1 MSVPAHGVA
10 ARLLYLVSFIE
21 GGALMAVEIAGA
33 KLVAPFYGNSLY
45 VWAAV
50 LGLTLGGLATGYFL
64 GAAVSRRYPTLTA
77 LYTIVLIAALLVAL
91 MPWSAPAVMEATLGF
106 ELRAGITISC
116 LVFLFPPLACF
127 GMVSPL
133 IIRLAS
139 IEEGA
144 AGHVSGK
151 VYAISTLGGILAT
164 GLTAFYTIPLI
175 GLWQTLLATA
185 VLLAIFPLLYFAGA
199 LHGGGATRAA

>member
-1 MSVPAHGVA
+1 MPSTPR
-10 ARLLYLVSFIE
+10 RLLLYPVSFIE

-50 LGLTLGGLATGYFL
+50 LALTLGGLATGYFF
-64 GAAVSRRYPTLTA
+64 GAAVSRRYPTMKA
-77 LYTIVLIAALLVAL
+77 LFIIVLVAAMLVAA
-91 MPWSAPAVMEATLGF
+91 MPWTAAAIMEATLGL
-106 ELRAGITISC
+106 ELRAGITIAC

-139 IEEGA
+139 VEENT
-144 AGHVSGK
+144 AGHVAGK

-164 GLTAFYTIPLI
+164 ALVAFYTIPFL

-185 VLLAIFPLLYFAGA
+185 VLLAVVPLLYFTGA
-199 LHGGGATRAA
+199 LRHSSVGLAGEA

>member
-1 MSVPAHGVA
+1 MLSTPW
-10 ARLLYLVSFIE
+10 RLLYPVSFIE

-50 LGLTLGGLATGYFL
+50 LALTLGGLATGYFL
-64 GAAVSRRYPTLTA
+64 GAAVSRRYPTMKA
-77 LYTIVLIAALLVAL
+77 LFIIVLVAAMLVAA
-91 MPWSAPAVMEATLGF
+91 MPWTAAAIMEATLGL
-106 ELRAGITISC
+106 ELRAGITIAC

-139 IEEGA
+139 VEENT
-144 AGHVSGK
+144 AGHVAGK

-164 GLTAFYTIPLI
+164 ALVAFYTIPFL

-185 VLLAIFPLLYFAGA
+185 VLLAVVPLLYFTGA
-199 LHGGGATRAA
+199 LRHSSVGWASEA

>member
-1 MSVPAHGVA
+1 M
-10 ARLLYLVSFIE
+10 SFIE

-64 GAAVSRRYPTLTA
+64 GAAVSRRYPTVKA
-77 LYTIVLIAALLVAL
+77 LFVIVLVAAMLVAA
-91 MPWSAPAVMEATLGF
+91 MPWTAAMIMSATLGL
-106 ELRAGITISC
+106 ELRAGITIAC

-139 IEEGA
+139 VEENT
-144 AGHVSGK
+144 AGHIAGK
-151 VYAISTLGGILAT
+151 IYAISTLGGILITA
-164 GLTAFYTIPLI
+164 LVAFYTIPFL

-185 VLLAIFPLLYFAGA
+185 VLLAVIPLLYFAGV
-199 LHGGGATRAA
+199 LQHSNVDRASEA

>member
-1 MSVPAHGVA
+1 MLSTPR
-10 ARLLYLVSFIE
+10 RLLYPVSFIE

-50 LGLTLGGLATGYFL
+50 LALTLGGLATGYFL
-64 GAAVSRRYPTLTA
+64 GAAVSRRYPTMKA
-77 LYTIVLIAALLVAL
+77 LFIIVLVAAMLVAA
-91 MPWSAPAVMEATLGF
+91 MPWTAAAIMEATLGL
-106 ELRAGITISC
+106 ELRAGITIAC

-139 IEEGA
+139 VEENT
-144 AGHVSGK
+144 AGHVAGK

-164 GLTAFYTIPLI
+164 ALVAFYTIPFL

-185 VLLAIFPLLYFAGA
+185 VLLAVVPLLYFTGA
-199 LHGGGATRAA
+199 LRHSSVGWASEA

>member
-1 MSVPAHGVA
+1 MLFTPP
-10 ARLLYLVSFIE
+10 RLLYTMSFIE

-64 GAAVSRRYPTLTA
+64 GAAVSRRYPTVKA
-77 LYTIVLIAALLVAL
+77 LFVIVLVAAMLVAA
-91 MPWSAPAVMEATLGF
+91 MPWTAAMIMSATLGL
-106 ELRAGITISC
+106 ELRAGITIAC

-139 IEEGA
+139 VEENT
-144 AGHVSGK
+144 AGHIAGK
-151 VYAISTLGGILAT
+151 IYAISTLGGILITA
-164 GLTAFYTIPLI
+164 LVAFYTIPFL

-185 VLLAIFPLLYFAGA
+185 VLLAVIPLLYFAGV
-199 LHGGGATRAA
+199 LQHSNVDRASEA